1 MLRRRMAAPILS
13 NRWSVLMLALAS
25 CSVTEAE
32 GEEGPEF
39 PNAALQ
45 WRTERMLDEN
55 GSIPE
60 GAWQAAL
67 QAKQALVATTA
78 TLDDGGIAPTAWV
91 ERGPFN
97 VAGRS
102 RTLVVDPRNPN
113 VLWSGGVSGGL
124 WKSTDRGLTWSTQ
137 TDWWTNLSIA
147 SMTMDPANPDVMYV
161 GTGEGFFNDNVA
173 RGVNRSAIR
182 GAGLFRTADGGTTW
196 TQLPGTATWQYVQ
209 SIAVQPGNSSVLL
222 AAVRPG
228 GVLRSTDGGQT
239 WTVVRSAFSCNQ
251 VSFDPANGAQ
261 CVAQVVD
268 SSLALHEVVWS
279 ADGGATW
286 TNALSGLVGM
296 NSYDARVEFC
306 WARSS
311 PNVVYGSTG
320 LNGGKVWRSADAGR
334 NWTLRTGATATGT
347 SWYFNGFWVDPT
359 NENVM
364 VAAGLHVWRS
374 TDGGATFTRITNGYI
389 MTADPHLDVHNVV
402 ADPGYNGTTNRRV
415 YVTTDGGLHVAP
427 DILAAGQGTGWTD
440 LDVGMRSTQFYGA
453 AGNASAG
460 LLVGGL
466 QDNGTQR
473 LLGAGTQ
480 SNMTFGGDGGLVQ
493 IDSTNPS
500 YVYGEYVWSQV
511 FRSTNGGASASF
523 CYTGITETTAATA
536 NFITPLVLDPNQ
548 QARLY
553 VGATRLWRT
562 ENARAATVAWSAVK
576 PSVGS
581 KISAVAVTPGNSSL
595 VWVAHNDGRVY
606 RTTNGTATAPT
617 WVAVDDNVALDP
629 LPNRYVTRLAVD
641 PRDPNVVWASFGG
654 FSSGNVRVTR
664 NGGASWTDASGA
676 PGRRLPDAPVNCVI
690 VHPDDSNVVYVGT
703 EVGVFASDNGGAHWS
718 ATNDGPANAPV
729 EEIAFVAGSRR
740 IVAATLGR
748 GMWTCDVY
756 RPSLQTFGTACAGHA
771 TPPLVDVDPLAPARA
786 GRTMQWTGGSLPAG
800 SVAFLALGLSSTA
813 WSGGALPAD
822 LGFAGMPGCSLLVS
836 PDAMLLAQADASGT
850 ARVPLQLP
858 AGAGIVGSVI
868 HGQWLAQAPGL
879 NLAGLAVSAGLRV
892 TVGQ

>member
-1 MLRRRMAAPILS
+1 MISRLMSACASPLPWCVLLLLAA
-13 NRWSVLMLALAS
+13 
-25 CSVTEAE
+25 CSVTE

-45 WRTERMLDEN
+45 WRSERMLDEN
-55 GSIPE
+55 GAIPP

-67 QAKQALVATTA
+67 QGRQALVATTA
-78 TLDDGGIAPTAWV
+78 AIDDGGIAPNAWV

-102 RTLVVDPRNPN
+102 RTLVIDPRNPN

-124 WKSTDRGLTWSTQ
+124 WKSTDRGVTWSTVS
-137 TDWWTNLSIA
+137 DWWTNLSIA

-182 GAGLFRTADGGTTW
+182 GAGVFRTLDGGATW
-196 TQLPGTATWQYVQ
+196 SQLPATAAWQYVQ
-209 SIAVQPGNSSVLL
+209 SIAVQPGNSGVLL

-228 GVLRSTDGGQT
+228 GIHRSTDGGQT
-239 WTVVRSAFSCNQ
+239 WSVVRSAFSCNM
-251 VSFDPANGAQ
+251 VSFDPANGSQ

-268 SSLALHEVVWS
+268 SSLALHDVVWS

-286 TNALSGLVGM
+286 GNAVSGLSGM

-311 PNVVYGSTG
+311 PGVVYGSTG
-320 LNGGKVWRSADAGR
+320 LNGGKVWRSSDAGR
-334 NWTLRTGATATGT
+334 NWTLRTGTSSTGT

-374 TDGGATFTRITNGYI
+374 TNGGVSFTRISNGYI
-389 MTADPHLDVHNVV
+389 MTTDPHLDVHNVV
-402 ADPGYNGTTNRRV
+402 ADPGYDGATNRRV
-415 YVTTDGGLHVAP
+415 YVMTDGGLHVAP
-427 DILAAGQGTGWTD
+427 DILAAGQGTGWVD
-440 LDVGMRSTQFYGA
+440 LDNGMRSTQFYGA
-453 AGNASAG
+453 AGNASSG
-460 LLVGGL
+460 ILVGGT

-473 LLGAGTQ
+473 LTGTGTA
-480 SNMTFGGDGGLVQ
+480 SVMTFGGDGGQVQ
-493 IDSTNPS
+493 VDSTNPA
-500 YVYGEYVWSQV
+500 YVYGEYVWAQV

-523 CYTGITETTAATA
+523 CYSGIAETTAATA

-562 ENARAATVAWSAVK
+562 ENARAATVAWTAVK
-576 PSVGS
+576 PGVGS
-581 KISAVAVTPGNSSL
+581 KISAVAVAPGNSSI
-595 VWVAHNDGRVY
+595 VWVAHNDGRLY
-606 RTTNGTATAPT
+606 RTTTGTAAAPA
-617 WVAVDDNVALDP
+617 WIAVDDNGALDP
-629 LPNRYVTRLAVD
+629 LPNRYITRIAID
-641 PRDPNVVWASFGG
+641 PRDPNVVWVSLGG

-664 NGGASWTDASGA
+664 DGGASWTDASGSA
-676 PGRRLPDAPVNCVI
+676 GRRLPDAPVNCVI
-690 VHPDDSNVVYVGT
+690 VHPDDSSVVYAGT
-703 EVGVFASDNGGAHWS
+703 EVGIFATDDGGAHWS
-718 ATNDGPANAPV
+718 ASNDGPANAPV
-729 EEIAFVAGSRR
+729 EEVAFVAGSRR

-748 GMWTCDVY
+748 GLWTCDVQ
-756 RPSLQTFGTACAGHA
+756 RPSLLAFGTACAGHA
-771 TPPLVDVDPLAPARA
+771 TPPIVDVDPLAPARA
-786 GRTMQWTGGSLPAG
+786 GRTMQWTGGAMPPG

-813 WSGGALPAD
+813 WSGGTLPAD
-822 LGFAGMPGCSLLVS
+822 LAFAGMPGCQLLVS
-836 PDAMLLAQADASGT
+836 PDALLLAQVDASGI

-858 AGAGIVGSVI
+858 AGAGVVGNMVY
-868 HGQWLAQAPGL
+868 GQWVAQAPGL
-879 NLAGLAVSAGLRV
+879 NLAGLAVSEGLRA